1 MARRPFFSGNYGSA
15 LGSFDTAA
23 KLIAQAGQTQG
34 QAMANI
40 GAQVGGMIEQYGLN
54 KQKREAEERTAV
66 GNLSNFS
73 PQDLLL
79 LEKTNP
85 QLGKAVQNLID
96 GKGGKKD
103 VDLINAG
110 TAPFIAMKT
119 RDLEGKLKLAQTAGL
134 EFKNKLAEQEEK
146 QRISS
151 IKLVQQEAR
160 GLVNNLLGLSGSE
173 RQEALTSLN
182 PKQKQMIREYQLI
195 EQGDIDPSNYML
207 SAEDALKMKVDML
220 EFEKLKG
227 EIEDQD
233 KERTDKEK
241 DKTRKEREYAG
252 LEVEL
257 SSIDQALNEGL
268 ITVDTLNPNQRY
280 ILSQRDNILQRLPL
294 GERPDAVEVLAE
306 DKKREFEEIE
316 RDADKRRFD
325 AEKTLASDRNVF
337 QTRAGTFR
345 KDADGNVVRI
355 GTPSENIGPVRL
367 DKGEAIIQQGRKAA
381 EEHDEKKEPLIVP
394 TAAGGD
400 VKGMLQDLTLYLG
413 GKVGLSGKE
422 VDEGGVLGFPI
433 ISFGLEER
441 EEQTARL
448 TAINALIKPILV
460 NAVNSRG
467 PVYTQKNVDEDI
479 LANPKQDNPTVL
491 RRLNE
496 YPRFLQESLTEAES
510 VLRDP
515 EIKPGTE
522 TYEKAR
528 RIALSAPRLL
538 KVINASLGGQ
548 ISTEFSDPSI
558 DRILGGASDNKST
571 KTIPVPTTPMGSFPK
586 EFLLKSL

>member
-73 PQDLLL
+73 PEDLLL

-119 RDLEGKLKLAQTAGL
+119 RDLEGKLKLATTAGL

-146 QRISS
+146 QRRSS
-151 IKLVQQEAR
+151 IKLVQQEAKE
-160 GLVNNLLGLSGSE
+160 LVSNLLGLSGSE

-182 PKQKQMIREYQLI
+182 PKQKQMIREYRLI

-220 EFEKLKG
+220 ELKKLQG
-227 EIEDQD
+227 EIEDQVT
-233 KERTDKEK
+233 ERTDKEEE
-241 DKTRKEREYAG
+241 KTRKEREYAG

-268 ITVDTLNPNQRY
+268 ITLDTLNPNQRY
-280 ILSQRDNILQRLPL
+280 ILSQRDKILQRLPL

-306 DKKREFEEIE
+306 DKEREAEVAGFVDQEKLRKLGYNVSPRGVFDPTEEGLFRVGTKAESAEPPVASPVTTPPQVFNPVEAKAFRGQFGPQIVDQLDRAYSYFTGKTLPTTDQEEVKRQKQNLATIGNAITPVLLAELGGRVTNLMIE
-316 RDADKRRFD
+316 RV
-325 AEKTLASDRNVF
+325 ESNIPLATDNVTVGR
-337 QTRAGTFR
+337 Q
-345 KDADGNVVRI
+345 KI
-355 GTPSENIGPVRL
+355 GQL
-367 DKGEAIIQQGRKAA
+367 
-381 EEHDEKKEPLIVP
+381 
-394 TAAGGD
+394 
-400 VKGMLQDLTLYLG
+400 
-413 GKVGLSGKE
+413 VGLAKSQLSRANTYIETLNKGTE
-422 VDEGGVLGFPI
+422 AYAEALGV
-433 ISFGLEER
+433 
-441 EEQTARL
+441 
-448 TAINALIKPILV
+448 K
-460 NAVNSRG
+460 
-467 PVYTQKNVDEDI
+467 
-479 LANPKQDNPTVL
+479 
-491 RRLNE
+491 
-496 YPRFLQESLTEAES
+496 RFLEANIPALERSIGSLDRAYDLKINDPFLS
-510 VLRDP
+510 VDQNVNDSNRTNIDP
-515 EIKPGTE
+515 N
-522 TYEKAR
+522 R
-528 RIALSAPRLL
+528 MS
-538 KVINASLGGQ
+538 
-548 ISTEFSDPSI
+548 
-558 DRILGGASDNKST
+558 NKDLFN
-571 KTIPVPTTPMGSFPK
+571 IVNQN
-586 EFLLKSL
+586 